1 MTLEDL
7 AYLERTIHR
16 TEKRTQELQVLY
28 KSLPDKSTLAKGEF
42 RVEFCTAS
50 HKWISCLSLRVPDPA
65 DSINL
70 IVDKEEDWAL
80 LSIWK
85 DCITSSIDAYE
96 KRIAE
101 MRAHL
106 KVKLLEYIEEV

>member
-1 MTLEDL
+1 MSLENL
-7 AYLERTIHR
+7 SYLEQTIQRTTTKVEGLRLIFNSMPSKDR
-16 TEKRTQELQVLY
+16 PET
-28 KSLPDKSTLAKGEF
+28 GEF
-42 RVEFCTAS
+42 RVEFVMPHQRWVSAIYPAT
-50 HKWISCLSLRVPDPA
+50 PDPS